1 MLASIAESVNQ
12 LSDVFRS
19 AEARVAITAL
29 CLVAVFTMAG
39 LSRFVQAQLSAY
51 VKPIWAD
58 IVTTVGFVVGFFG
71 AALVSVGVWG
81 QADLASEAV
90 GQLGLGSEAI
100 PDIAFTLVV
109 IVGTHVL
116 IRFAKRLLAEIQGS
130 SHAVSEHQREV
141 TLRLTQVILWS
152 LAIIVILGVWDFDL
166 SGLLVGAGFL
176 GIIVGMAARQ
186 TLGAMLAGFVLMFAR
201 PFEIGDWVE
210 VGDEEGIVTD
220 ITIVNT
226 RIQTFDGEY
235 VMIPNDVV
243 SGNTIVNRTRKGRLR
258 LEVEVG
264 VDYDADVGYA
274 SKVAKAAMGE
284 VDEVLTVPTPQ
295 VVTKRFDDS
304 AVVLG
309 LRFWIDKPSARRK
322 WRARTDVIQNAKEA
336 FAENGI
342 KIPFPQREL
351 MGREETDGFRT
362 AEPRE
367 ATPTATDGGDE

>member
-1 MLASIAESVNQ
+1 MLASLAESVNQ
-12 LSDVFRS
+12 LSDVFQS
-19 AEARVAITAL
+19 VEARVAITAL
-29 CLVAVFTMAG
+29 CLVAVFTVAR
-39 LSRFVQAQLSAY
+39 LSRVAQAKLSAY

-58 IVTTVGFVVGFFG
+58 VVTTVGFVVGFLG

-81 QADLASEAV
+81 QADLASDAV
-90 GQLGLGSEAI
+90 GRLGLGSEAI

-116 IRFAKRLLAEIQGS
+116 IRFTKRLLAELQGS
-130 SHAVSEHQREV
+130 SHAVSEHQREI

-152 LAIIVILGVWDFDL
+152 LAIIVVLGVWDFDL

-210 VGDEEGIVTD
+210 IGEEEGIVTD

-243 SGNTIVNRTRKGRLR
+243 SGNTIINRTRKGRLR

-264 VDYDADVGYA
+264 VDYEADVERA
-274 SKVAKAAMGE
+274 SKVSKAAMGE

-304 AVVLG
+304 SVVLG

-322 WRARTDVIQNAKEA
+322 WRARTGVIQNVKSA
-336 FAENGI
+336 FAEDGI

-351 MGREETDGFRT
+351 MGREETEGFRT
-362 AEPRE
+362 AERRE
-367 ATPTATDGGDE
+367 AAPTATDGGDE

>member
-1 MLASIAESVNQ
+1 MLAEVAESVNR
-12 LSDVFRS
+12 LSEVFQS
-19 AEARVAITAL
+19 VEARVAITAL
-29 CLVAVFTMAG
+29 CLVAVFSIARTA
-39 LSRFVQAQLSAY
+39 RYVQARLSTRMQ
-51 VKPIWAD
+51 PIWAD
-58 IVTTVGFVVGFFG
+58 ALTTVGFVVGFFG
-71 AALVSVGVWG
+71 AALVSIGVWG
-81 QADLASEAV
+81 QADLASDAV
-90 GQLGLGSEAI
+90 GQVGLTSEAI

-109 IVGTHVL
+109 LVGTHVL
-116 IRFAKRLLAEIQGS
+116 IRFSRRLLGELQDS
-130 SHAVSEHQREV
+130 SHAVSEHQREI

-152 LAIIVILGVWDFDL
+152 LAIIVVLGVWDFDL

-186 TLGAMLAGFVLMFAR
+186 TLGSMLAGFVLMFAR
-201 PFEIGDWVE
+201 PFEIGDWIE

-243 SGNTIVNRTRKGRLR
+243 SGNTIINRTRKGRLR

-264 VDYDADVGYA
+264 VDYDADVEYA
-274 SKVAKAAMGE
+274 SKVSKAAMGE

-295 VVTKRFDDS
+295 VITKRFDDS
-304 AVVLG
+304 SVILG

-322 WRARTDVIQNAKEA
+322 WRARTGVIQNVKDA
-336 FAENGI
+336 FEEDDI

-351 MGREETDGFRT
+351 MGREETEGFRM
-362 AEPRE
+362 AERRD
-367 ATPTATDGGDE
+367 AAPTATDGGDE